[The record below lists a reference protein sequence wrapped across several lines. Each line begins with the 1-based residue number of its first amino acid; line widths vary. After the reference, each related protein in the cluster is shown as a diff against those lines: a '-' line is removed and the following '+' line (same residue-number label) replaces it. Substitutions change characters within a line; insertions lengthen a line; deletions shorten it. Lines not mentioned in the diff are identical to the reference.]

1 MNLFDICRESPEEIL
16 ATLDPISQFF
26 CDWFCNDKYT
36 PMAQVIVALTW
47 GILLAPWSSGL
58 IFLVIS
64 IIFYEFFYY
73 LFTRG
78 RPPYYNLFVRTGCI
92 MASILGYI
100 IGRTLSQD
108 DILMTGMD

>member
-1 MNLFDICRESPEEIL
+1 MDGLSDLTPV
-16 ATLDPISQFF
+16 SQFI
-26 CDWFCNDKYT
+26 CSWFCNDKYT

-47 GILLAPWSSGL
+47 GIILSPWSSGL
-58 IFLVIS
+58 IFLVAS
-64 IIFYEFFYY
+64 IIIYEIVYY
-73 LFTRG
+73 IFTRG
-78 RPPYYNLFVRTGCI
+78 RFPYYNVFVRTGAM